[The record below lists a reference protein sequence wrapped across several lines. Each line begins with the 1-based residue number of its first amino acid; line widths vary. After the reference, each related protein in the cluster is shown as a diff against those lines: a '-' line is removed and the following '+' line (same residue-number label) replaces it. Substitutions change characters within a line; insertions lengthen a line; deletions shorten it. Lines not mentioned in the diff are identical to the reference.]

1 MLKVHLR
8 VHTRVNPY
16 KCNLC
21 NKSFRQYYSLKQHL
35 DKHVG
40 SNNVSCKYCSKVFS
54 TKYNAMIH
62 MKRYICKGTC
72 KSLEKCDLCGE
83 KFPNKPE
90 LIKHLHSSTEFCR
103 GGAIKEE
110 VSFIFFNIT
119 QKKILHYISILFF
132 YTKVIFWTGN

>member
-119 QKKILHYISILFF
+119 QKKNITLHFYPFF
-132 YTKVIFWTGN
+132 LY